1 MGRGVDCQEDLSQ
14 WLQGDLVDVLVVGV
28 QELIELNPRSVLHGL
43 SRNRSARAAFE
54 ERLES
59 AISRQ
64 GAGSFTNVCSYGM
77 VGLAIFVYVREDLVP
92 LVGKIQMKS
101 IKTGFAGALGNKGA
115 VCCRLRI
122 GAFNACFVNVHLASG
137 TGKAKKRD
145 KHMSKIIAGL
155 VNEGSRS
162 RAGCFEGFKSTETAG
177 GCHFTAVLG
186 DFNSRLE
193 LGAEVPLAKGS
204 EGAMTVGG
212 RPSEAPLE
220 DWLCRDEMVNGRL
233 ESLKGFSE
241 ERVRFPPTFGYVPGS
256 DTFGRRYH
264 PAWTDRVVYRVAAGA
279 RAEPQEYGSFPD
291 VLRTSDH
298 RPVAAQLKVSL
309 EY

>member
-1 MGRGVDCQEDLSQ
+1 
-14 WLQGDLVDVLVVGV
+14 
-28 QELIELNPRSVLHGL
+28 
-43 SRNRSARAAFE
+43 
-54 ERLES
+54 
-59 AISRQ
+59 
-64 GAGSFTNVCSYGM
+64 M
-77 VGLAIFVYVREDLVP
+77 VGLAIFVYVREDRDLVP

-101 IKTGFAGALGNKGA
+101 IKRGPASPARWGTKAPFAVASGPG
-115 VCCRLRI
+115 I

-241 ERVRFPPTFGYVPGS
+241 EPVRFPPTFGYVPGS

-279 RAEPQEYGSFPD
+279 RAEPQESTARSQTCCAPATTAPSPRSSRSRLNIERFGQYAYFVACGHAPRFVAS
-291 VLRTSDH
+291 LRSVFTVQVGRGRH
-298 RPVAAQLKVSL
+298 RWS
-309 EY
+309 